1 MERRKIENLTDVL
14 HRFLRHEGLETPLN
28 EYRAVDVWDEIVGP
42 MVARCSKE
50 KKIYNRKLFV
60 KLTSPVIRQ
69 ELQMKRSFLVK
80 EINEKVGADVIE
92 ELVLT

>member
-1 MERRKIENLTDVL
+1 
-14 HRFLRHEGLETPLN
+14 
-28 EYRAVDVWDEIVGP
+28 